1 MAILSQFGSKSL
13 KKKKTKVKIFN
24 VLKVKIE
31 SKPGQLRFNSR
42 LKSRLQCSWNSLQK
56 SF

>member
-13 KKKKTKVKIFN
+13 KKNKTKVKIFN